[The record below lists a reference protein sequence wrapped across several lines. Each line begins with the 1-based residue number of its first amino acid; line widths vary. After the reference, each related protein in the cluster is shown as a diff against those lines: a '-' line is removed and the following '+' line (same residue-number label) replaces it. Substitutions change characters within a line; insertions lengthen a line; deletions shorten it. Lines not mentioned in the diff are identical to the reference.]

1 MGMMNTPKSRGTPRS
16 TSAEKVY
23 RPKVRTAEL
32 GGRNQAPA
40 AGNRSV
46 LLRQA
51 GAPGIPRC
59 KPAARKL
66 NSPLQPADRRL
77 ARLETSDPSAL
88 QSVLAAFLLLLM
100 VVVYLFS
107 RRVTA
112 LKPNSRGARIV
123 RKKEPTFIIHD
134 EQL

>member
-1 MGMMNTPKSRGTPRS
+1 MGMMNTWESRGTPRS

-51 GAPGIPRC
+51 TPGIPRC